1 MPITLNGDTG
11 ITTPTYGGADTSEYL
26 VPVTGFKNR
35 IINGAMQIAQ
45 RGTSATGITVSGYYT
60 IDRWRQGLGSAGT
73 WTQTQDTDVPSGQ
86 GFSNSLK
93 LTCTTA
99 KSSLGA
105 TDLAVFGQLIEA
117 FNLQDLNYGTA
128 NAENVTLSFW
138 IKSNKT
144 GTYIVELFKS
154 SASISQAFTISAAN
168 TWEKKSLTFIGD
180 TVNAIPNTNG
190 LGFTV
195 QIWVAAGTTY
205 TSGTLQTAWGNTTSN
220 RAVGQVNLADTVS
233 NYINLTGVQL
243 EKGSTATSF
252 DYRPYG
258 TELALCQR
266 YYYKF
271 TDVASNTRLGQG
283 LSISTTTTRTLVQ
296 FPTLMRTAPT
306 SVETSGTASDYRVR
320 HSADTATTCSAVPTF
335 DTAFTINATVAATVA
350 SGLTSGGYHQLTS
363 TSSNGFLAWSAEL

>member
-252 DYRPYG
+252 DYRPYT
-258 TELALCQR
+258 TELQLCQR
-266 YYYKF
+266 YYQIIGDDT
-271 TDVASNTRLGQG
+271 TDCVGYATYSNTTA
-283 LSISTTTTRTLVQ
+283 LSMYTTMTYLT
-296 FPTLMRTAPT
+296 MRAAPT
-306 SVETSGTASDYRVR
+306 
-320 HSADTATTCSAVPTF
+320 
-335 DTAFTINATVAATVA
+335 ATVATFITANTGQPTVQA
-350 SGLTSGGYHQLTS
+350 G
-363 TSSNGFLAWSAEL
+363 TSSLSFSLVATSANLRVAARSGTNAKPIQLSAEL